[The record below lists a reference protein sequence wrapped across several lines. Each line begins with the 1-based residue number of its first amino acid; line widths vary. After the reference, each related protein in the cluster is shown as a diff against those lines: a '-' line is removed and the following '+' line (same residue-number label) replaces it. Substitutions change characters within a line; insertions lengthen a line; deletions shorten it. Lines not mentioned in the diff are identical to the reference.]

1 MSLGHLD
8 VLCGTSDFFHYYLYA
23 GKLGFILFLFLFLKT
38 ISMNRMKS
46 KVMYLDASLSIE
58 FACRF
63 LSQTGLVSV
72 EHQMQEMGL
81 APKDSISKKDT

>member
-23 GKLGFILFLFLFLKT
+23 GKLGFILFLKT

>member
-1 MSLGHLD
+1 MNGD
-8 VLCGTSDFFHYYLYA
+8 GERPSDSFHFYLYA
-23 GKLGFILFLFLFLKT
+23 GKLKFILLLCFILKR

-46 KVMYLDASLSIE
+46 KVMYLDAFLHVE
-58 FACRF
+58 FPCRF

-81 APKDSISKKDT
+81 TPKDSTSKKDT

>member
-1 MSLGHLD
+1 
-8 VLCGTSDFFHYYLYA
+8 
-23 GKLGFILFLFLFLKT
+23 
-38 ISMNRMKS
+38 MNRMKS
-46 KVMYLDASLSIE
+46 KVIYLDASLSIE